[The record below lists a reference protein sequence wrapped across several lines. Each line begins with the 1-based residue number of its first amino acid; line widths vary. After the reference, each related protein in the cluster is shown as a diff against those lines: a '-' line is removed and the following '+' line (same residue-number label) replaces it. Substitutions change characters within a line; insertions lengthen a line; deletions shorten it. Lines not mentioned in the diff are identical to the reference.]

1 MKRIALKVDVDTYN
15 GTRTGVPRLIDC
27 FRRHGARASFYFSLG
42 PDQTGRGSARESLKR
57 YYNATTRLYG
67 RILPGPDIGR
77 LCQTI
82 MTDVRDAE
90 FEAGIH
96 AWNRARWENAGFD
109 ADPALVEE
117 EMRHAIMRY
126 EEVFATAAQGFAAPG
141 WRMSRHALRLTQR
154 LGFLYASDCRGSHP
168 FLPVINGEL
177 IACIQI
183 PTTLPTLDEVLSLD
197 ASLAPEQ
204 AVDRIFQLSR
214 AIPGDHVFTLR
225 AELEGI
231 RFAGAFESLLDRWK
245 ESGYE
250 LVTLAELHA
259 TLKAETLPRCSV
271 EIGEVPGRHGSRLI
285 QGDEFPRP

>member
-1 MKRIALKVDVDTYN
+1 MKQIALKVDVDTYN
-15 GTRTGVPRLIDC
+15 GTRTGVPRLIESL
-27 FRRHGARASFYFSLG
+27 RQHGARASFYFSLG
-42 PDQTGRGSARESLKR
+42 PDQTGREAACESLKR
-57 YYNATTRLYG
+57 YYNTTSRLYG
-67 RILPGPDIGR
+67 RILPGPEIGR
-77 LCQTI
+77 LCRAI
-82 MTDVRDAE
+82 MTDVRDAG

-96 AWNRARWENAGFD
+96 AWNRARWEKAGFD
-109 ADPALVEE
+109 AEPALVEE
-117 EMRHAIMRY
+117 EMRHAIMRH
-126 EEVFATAAQGFAAPG
+126 EEIFATPAPGFAAPG

-154 LGFLYASDCRGSHP
+154 LGFLYASDCRGSQP
-168 FLPVINGEL
+168 FLPVIDGEL

-197 ASLAPEQ
+197 ASLVPEQ

-231 RFAGAFESLLDRWK
+231 RFAGAFESLLERWR

-250 LVTLAELHA
+250 LIPLAELHA

-285 QGDEFPRP
+285 QGNEFLRP

>member
-1 MKRIALKVDVDTYN
+1 MKQIALKVDVDTYN
-15 GTRTGVPRLIDC
+15 GTRTGVPRLIESLQQ
-27 FRRHGARASFYFSLG
+27 HGARASFYFSLG
-42 PDQTGRGSARESLKR
+42 PDQTGREAACESLKR
-57 YYNATTRLYG
+57 YYNATSRLYG
-67 RILPGPDIGR
+67 RILPGPEIGR
-77 LCQTI
+77 LCRAI
-82 MTDVRDAE
+82 MTDVRDAG

-96 AWNRARWENAGFD
+96 AWNRARWEKAGFD
-109 ADPALVEE
+109 AEPAFVEE
-117 EMRHAIMRY
+117 EMRHAIMRH
-126 EEVFATAAQGFAAPG
+126 EDIFATPALGFAAPG
-141 WRMSRHALRLTQR
+141 WRTSRHALRLTQR
-154 LGFLYASDCRGSHP
+154 LGFLYASDCRGSQP
-168 FLPVINGEL
+168 FLPVIDGEL

-197 ASLAPEQ
+197 ASLTPEQ

-231 RFAGAFESLLDRWK
+231 RFAGAFESLLDRWR

-250 LVTLAELHA
+250 LIPLAELHA

-285 QGDEFPRP
+285 QGNEFLRP